1 MTVKK
6 TVLHNNS
13 PLEKIESESFGKL
26 VAGNYT
32 LKIGSSYGA
41 IASLVA
47 AQEQPNWRESP
58 TPTFTRNPPHQQG
71 WEDRKLLPEAIACL
85 QSGQSVELCT
95 PVGFA
100 NSELLVYLA
109 QQLQATRAFPDGVI
123 YLSPIFPDTSDL
135 LQSLWEAFY
144 ESDIPYKPT
153 TNQIRQ
159 QIQDKQALVVLDE
172 DELSPEEV
180 TALTDA
186 ASKCTFVFASAN
198 RRRLQTQGRSLTL
211 DGVSF
216 QEALVL
222 AEEQL
227 QGPLTIEEQSALISL
242 CKILQGHP
250 AYLRL
255 AIACVVED
263 GRSLANFVA
272 QLPTVDT
279 GKYLIQQILHSLPQR
294 QKNILDLLVVMGNV
308 GLSAEQIVVITQLP
322 KTLSM
327 LENLCQ
333 LYLVQQKGTRYYLNA
348 IVAEA
353 LPPAWQ
359 LTAPLEDIINY
370 FTNWVKKHHK
380 QTTIPDS
387 EIDALVQVLKVAL
400 AACRWQDVLFLVKA
414 VEGSLAFSRRWGLWE
429 QILQWGLQASQAQK
443 DKTSEAWIL
452 HQLGTRALC
461 LQENSA
467 AGYYLTKALELRVAL
482 DDKLAIAATR
492 HNVNLLACNFQTA
505 KNSGQDRDKDKQLP
519 ALLPP
524 LTRIA
529 VVTNNTSPLYKPYRR
544 NFWFSPQRTIAVVIL
559 TSAGLLVLFNWHRFT
574 FLLAKYTKHFFTES
588 KTTVKPSIPSK
599 SHLGITQKKSP
610 FSKPN
615 LRVTK
620 PNSVSTVKPLPLPE
634 VKPTIDPVLKPI
646 FPKEPVISPRPIPK
660 ASSTSRPTYS
670 SAPIT
675 RPTSTPSTTATPAA
689 TFTPTPAPVLE
700 PPTLET
706 TPTPTLT
713 PVPTPAS
720 VLPSLQAAPKPTF
733 TPLPTR
739 ESTTKA
745 DTPSPTS
752 NVTVPTVPQ

>member
-1 MTVKK
+1 
-6 TVLHNNS
+6 
-13 PLEKIESESFGKL
+13 
-26 VAGNYT
+26 
-32 LKIGSSYGA
+32 
-41 IASLVA
+41 
-47 AQEQPNWRESP
+47 
-58 TPTFTRNPPHQQG
+58 
-71 WEDRKLLPEAIACL
+71 
-85 QSGQSVELCT
+85 
-95 PVGFA
+95 
-100 NSELLVYLA
+100 
-109 QQLQATRAFPDGVI
+109 
-123 YLSPIFPDTSDL
+123 
-135 LQSLWEAFY
+135 
-144 ESDIPYKPT
+144 
-153 TNQIRQ
+153 
-159 QIQDKQALVVLDE
+159 
-172 DELSPEEV
+172 
-180 TALTDA
+180 
-186 ASKCTFVFASAN
+186 
-198 RRRLQTQGRSLTL
+198 
-211 DGVSF
+211 
-216 QEALVL
+216 
-222 AEEQL
+222 
-227 QGPLTIEEQSALISL
+227 
-242 CKILQGHP
+242 
-250 AYLRL
+250 
-255 AIACVVED
+255 
-263 GRSLANFVA
+263 
-272 QLPTVDT
+272 
-279 GKYLIQQILHSLPQR
+279 
-294 QKNILDLLVVMGNV
+294 
-308 GLSAEQIVVITQLP
+308 
-322 KTLSM
+322 
-327 LENLCQ
+327 
-333 LYLVQQKGTRYYLNA
+333 
-348 IVAEA
+348 
-353 LPPAWQ
+353 
-359 LTAPLEDIINY
+359 
-370 FTNWVKKHHK
+370 
-380 QTTIPDS
+380 
-387 EIDALVQVLKVAL
+387 
-400 AACRWQDVLFLVKA
+400 
-414 VEGSLAFSRRWGLWE
+414 
-429 QILQWGLQASQAQK
+429 
-443 DKTSEAWIL
+443 
-452 HQLGTRALC
+452 

-492 HNVNLLACNFQTA
+492 HNVNLLTCNFQTA